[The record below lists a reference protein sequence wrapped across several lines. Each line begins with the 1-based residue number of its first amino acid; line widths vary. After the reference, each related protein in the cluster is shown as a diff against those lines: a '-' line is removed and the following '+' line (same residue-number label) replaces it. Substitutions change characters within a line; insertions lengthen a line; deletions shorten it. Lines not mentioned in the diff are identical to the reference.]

1 MLLRTRITAMVATGL
16 LLTALAL
23 LGGGWLHE
31 QLLLQRISES
41 ALQADRALWAGALA
55 QQDQALDEASD
66 KLQLDAAFLAAVRRS
81 DSAVLT
87 QLLAQRG
94 LFDEGLD
101 DGLQR
106 RVAALQGLG
115 SVPLVWGVAAELPL
129 LDSDSLERASA
140 GDALS
145 GLRLVGGRQAL
156 VLSTR
161 RLPLPGAPVVL
172 VLGRDVG
179 QTLEFLARSAA
190 ATVTLLD
197 LHGQVLRSTDAS
209 LWQQVAP
216 QLAQRGVQYRELSW
230 GAQAYQASSLPVYDL
245 AGHEAGTLVLLR
257 EHTAQARVHRFLN
270 QLALGGMVLLVLLVL
285 LGVHAYLRRSLQPL
299 VQAIDALQAL
309 AQGDT
314 EVRLP
319 VRGNDE
325 VGRIA
330 QAVARFAH
338 DAQELAH
345 TRALRERVRRR
356 QERLLRTKL
365 QALAQATQQPLELGR
380 VGSDEEQLR
389 QLAQVMNAL
398 SGRLIEQHQRL
409 SGMVQELREALI
421 TKTRLAGLEQELQIA
436 AQVQLSILPRH
447 PPQDAR
453 LQLHCHI
460 IPAREVGGDFYDYFF
475 ISPNALGFVIADVS
489 GKGVPAALFMTITR
503 TLLKATAQ
511 FIAEPTQCVTQLN
524 DLLAA
529 ENEQMMFVTLFYG
542 VLHLDTGTLHYVNAG
557 HNPPYLL
564 RTDGSVQPLA
574 RTGGMAVAVSEGM
587 AYRAASVQLQP
598 GEQLFLFTDGVTE
611 AFNPQGQEF
620 GEARLQQA
628 LLQAQPHTRADPAA
642 LTAQVLAEVH
652 AFENGA
658 AQADDITCMALR
670 FGGPGTAA

>member
-1 MLLRTRITAMVATGL
+1 MRHLPNLLTLLRL
-16 LLTALAL
+16 LLTLPIA
-23 LGGGWLHE
+23 W
-31 QLLLQRISES
+31 LLLSERF
-41 ALQADRALWAGALA
+41 AAALWLFAVAGAS
-55 QQDQALDEASD
+55 DALD
-66 KLQLDAAFLAAVRRS
+66 
-81 DSAVLT
+81 
-87 QLLAQRG
+87 G
-94 LFDEGLD
+94 
-101 DGLQR
+101 
-106 RVAALQGLG
+106 
-115 SVPLVWGVAAELPL
+115 
-129 LDSDSLERASA
+129 
-140 GDALS
+140 
-145 GLRLVGGRQAL
+145 
-156 VLSTR
+156 
-161 RLPLPGAPVVL
+161 
-172 VLGRDVG
+172 
-179 QTLEFLARSAA
+179 FLARRFGWVSRVGSVLDPLADKLLL
-190 ATVTLLD
+190 VTSYVCLGLS
-197 LHGQVLRSTDAS
+197 QVLPWWLT
-209 LWQQVAP
+209 L
-216 QLAQRGVQYRELSW
+216 
-230 GAQAYQASSLPVYDL
+230 
-245 AGHEAGTLVLLR
+245 LVLLR
-257 EHTAQARVHRFLN
+257 DALIVGGALVYRVLVGALQMRPSLLGKASTLAQII
-270 QLALGGMVLLVLLVL
+270 LVLAVL
-285 LGVHAYLRRSLQPL
+285 LGLNWYLRRSLQPL
-299 VQAIDALQAL
+299 EKSIDALQAL
-309 AQGDT
+309 AQGDAS
-314 EVRLP
+314 VHLP
-319 VRGNDE
+319 YSGNDE
-325 VGRIA
+325 IGRIA
-330 QAVARFAH
+330 QAVATFRRN
-338 DAQELAH
+338 AQELAA

-628 LLQAQPHTRADPAA
+628 LLQAQPHTRADPGA
-642 LTAQVLAEVH
+642 LTAQVLAQVH